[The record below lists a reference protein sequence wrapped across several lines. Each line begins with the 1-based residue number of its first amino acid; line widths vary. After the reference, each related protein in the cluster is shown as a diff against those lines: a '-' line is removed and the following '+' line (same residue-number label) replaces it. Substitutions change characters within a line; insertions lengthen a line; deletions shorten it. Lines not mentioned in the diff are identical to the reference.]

1 MGLGKQLAHAWN
13 AFVDNDPKEEYIA
26 PYSAGSFSSS
36 FGGIRPDRSRL
47 RMSGDGSIISSIY
60 TRLGVDVASVFIRHI
75 KSDEKGRYLGQVNSG
90 LNECLTVEANLD
102 QAATA
107 FRQDMAMSLF
117 DKGVIAIV
125 PIDTSINPKYTGGYD
140 IKTLRVGDIVGWYPE
155 HVRVKLWNQKEGR
168 HDELVLPKRI
178 VAIVENPLYAV
189 MNEPNSILQRLIR
202 KLQLLDQLDEVSAS
216 GKLDIIIQLP
226 YTIKTEERRK
236 IAEQRRVDIETQLT
250 GGKYGIAY
258 ADGQEKIT
266 QLNRPAE
273 NNMMKQ
279 IEYLTTT
286 LYSQL
291 GLTQSVFDG
300 TADEATMLNYYNRT
314 IEPVL
319 RAICEAMNRTF
330 VTKTARTQGQ
340 KIDFAR
346 DPFKLVPISQLADI
360 ADKFTRNEILSSNEF
375 RSIIGFQPVDD
386 PKADQLVNSNMPQSD
401 TGIAA
406 EPISEVIDPAV
417 IDQQNVDQDAVINDM
432 FNGLTSDIDK
442 IFEGVGG

>member
-1 MGLGKQLAHAWN
+1 MGVLDRIKHGWN
-13 AFVDNDPKEEYIA
+13 AFVENDANDGDYQLRYA
-26 PYSAGSFSSS
+26 DTYGAAYGL
-36 FGGIRPDRSRL
+36 RPDRPRV
-47 RMSGDGSIISSIY
+47 RISGEGSIISAIY

-75 KSDEKGRYLGQVNSG
+75 RRDENGRYLEQVNSG

-117 DKGVIAIV
+117 DKGVIAVV
-125 PIDTSINPKYTGGYD
+125 PVDTTINPRYTGGYD
-140 IKTLRVGDIVGWYPE
+140 IRTLRVGEVVGWFPE
-155 HVRVKLWNQKEGR
+155 HVRVKLWNQKMGR

-202 KLQLLDQLDEVSAS
+202 KLQLLDQVDEVSAS
-216 GKLDIIIQLP
+216 GKLDLIVQLP
-226 YTIKTEERRK
+226 YVIKTEERRTQ
-236 IAEQRRVDIETQLT
+236 AEQRRVDIETQLAR
-250 GGKYGIAY
+250 GKYGIAY
-258 ADGQEKIT
+258 TDGAEKIT

-273 NNMMKQ
+273 NNMLKQ
-279 IEYLTTT
+279 IEYLMDQ

-291 GLTQSVFDG
+291 GLSKAVFDG

-319 RAICEAMNRTF
+319 RAICEALNRTF

-340 KIDFAR
+340 AIDFAR
-346 DPFKLVPISQLADI
+346 DPFKLVPISDLAEI

-375 RSIIGFQPVDD
+375 RGIIGFKPAED
-386 PKADQLVNSNMPQSD
+386 PKADELRNSNLTREQ
-401 TGIAA
+401 TGQPPIPA
-406 EPISEVIDPAV
+406 EVDRVVEL
-417 IDQQNVDQDAVINDM
+417 QQI
-432 FNGLTSDIDK
+432 
-442 IFEGVGG
+442 EP

>member
-1 MGLGKQLAHAWN
+1 MGLRDRIAHAWN
-13 AFVDNDPKEEYIA
+13 AFVDGDAVSNDFSVQY
-26 PYSAGSFSSS
+26 AGSYGASYSL
-36 FGGIRPDRSRL
+36 RPDRPRV
-47 RMSGDGSIISSIY
+47 RISGEGSIVTAIY

-75 KSDEKGRYLGQVNSG
+75 RRDENGRYLEQVNSG

-125 PIDTSINPKYTGGYD
+125 PVDTTINPRYTGGYD
-140 IKTLRVGDIVGWYPE
+140 IRSLRVGEVVGWFPE
-155 HVRVKLWNQKEGR
+155 HVRVKLWNQKMGR

-202 KLQLLDQLDEVSAS
+202 KLQLLDQVDEVSAS
-216 GKLDIIIQLP
+216 GKLDLIVQLP
-226 YTIKTEERRK
+226 YVIKTEDRRQQ
-236 IAEQRRVDIETQLT
+236 AEQRRADIEQQLAR
-250 GGKYGIAY
+250 GKYGIAY
-258 ADGQEKIT
+258 TDGAEKIT

-273 NNMMKQ
+273 NNMLKQ
-279 IEYLTTT
+279 IEYLTDQ

-291 GLTQSVFDG
+291 GLSKAIFDG

-319 RAICEAMNRTF
+319 RAITEALTRTF

-340 KIDFAR
+340 LIDFMR
-346 DPFKLVPISQLADI
+346 DPFKLVPISQLAEI
-360 ADKFTRNEILSSNEF
+360 ADKFNRNEILSSNEI
-375 RSIIGFQPVDD
+375 RAIVGYRPVTDD
-386 PKADQLVNSNMPQSD
+386 PKADQLVNSNMPQS
-401 TGIAA
+401 IANTESADVSAVVNETFASLEA
-406 EPISEVIDPAV
+406 EV
-417 IDQQNVDQDAVINDM
+417 N
-432 FNGLTSDIDK
+432 K
-442 IFEGVGG
+442 ILADSGG

>member
-1 MGLGKQLAHAWN
+1 MGFRDRMAHAWN
-13 AFVDNDPKEEYIA
+13 AFVENDRNGGNEYQMA
-26 PYSAGSFSSS
+26 YSDTYGASYGL
-36 FGGIRPDRSRL
+36 RPDRPRV
-47 RMSGDGSIISSIY
+47 RISGEGSIISAIY

-75 KSDEKGRYLGQVNSG
+75 RRDENGRYLEQVNSG

-125 PIDTSINPKYTGGYD
+125 PVDTTINPRYTGGYD
-140 IKTLRVGDIVGWYPE
+140 IKTLRVGEVVGWFPE
-155 HVRVKLWNQKEGR
+155 HVRVRLWNQKMGR

-202 KLQLLDQLDEVSAS
+202 KLQLLDQVDEVSAS
-216 GKLDIIIQLP
+216 GKLDLIVQLP
-226 YTIKTEERRK
+226 YVIKTEERR
-236 IAEQRRVDIETQLT
+236 IQAEQRRVDIEQQLAK
-250 GGKYGIAY
+250 GKYGIAY
-258 ADGQEKIT
+258 TDGAEQIT

-273 NNMMKQ
+273 NNMLKQ
-279 IEYLTTT
+279 IEYLMDQ

-291 GLTQSVFDG
+291 GLSKSIFDG
-300 TADEATMLNYYNRT
+300 TADEAAMLNYYNRT

-340 KIDFAR
+340 MIDFAR
-346 DPFKLVPISQLADI
+346 DPFKLVPISQLAEI

-375 RSIIGFQPVDD
+375 RGIIGYKPVTTD
-386 PKADQLVNSNMPQSD
+386 PKADQLINSNMPQAVANPAAD
-401 TGIAA
+401 TSAIVNETFASL
-406 EPISEVIDPAV
+406 ESEVNQILA
-417 IDQQNVDQDAVINDM
+417 DA
-432 FNGLTSDIDK
+432 
-442 IFEGVGG
+442 GG